1 MVIKLLPAA
10 ASISIFKNL
19 GIFFQLIVL
28 KFPIVL
34 ITSASPMTTANKP
47 CTLVVT
53 FLVSEY
59 STVPVALPCKILS
72 RKLIGCDAK
81 ITLLLV
87 LATP

>member
-1 MVIKLLPAA
+1 MLIKLFPAA

-19 GIFFQLIVL
+19 GVFFQLMVL

-34 ITSASPMTTANKP
+34 LASASPMTIANKP

-53 FLVSEY
+53 FLISEY
-59 STVPVALPCKILS
+59 STVPDALPCKILS
-72 RKLIGCDAK
+72 RKLIGCDAN
-81 ITLLLV
+81 ITLFVV